1 MREIK
6 HRPYTLLLKNLAL
19 WLWSHV
25 AYASVVV
32 AAGAAAWFYNIDILM
47 WQSQDT
53 YGAPYCGYIHMVY
66 GVGDER
72 STRRGFGSSNRSGL
86 AQRKEHEQYVDLA
99 HRNGH

>member
-1 MREIK
+1 M
-6 HRPYTLLLKNLAL
+6 
-19 WLWSHV
+19 

-53 YGAPYCGYIHMVY
+53 YCCGYIHMVY
-66 GVGDER
+66 DVGDER

-86 AQRKEHEQYVDLA
+86 AQRKEHERYVDLA

>member
-1 MREIK
+1 MRETK

-47 WQSQDT
+47 WQSAKIHTADT
-53 YGAPYCGYIHMVY
+53 RVHTYMVWVTKEARD
-66 GVGDER
+66 GVLVVATAVGWH
-72 STRRGFGSSNRSGL
+72 
-86 AQRKEHEQYVDLA
+86 KEKSMNSMLI
-99 HRNGH
+99 

>member
-47 WQSQDT
+47 WMWQSAKIHTADT
-53 YGAPYCGYIHMVY
+53 RVHTYMVWVTKEARD
-66 GVGDER
+66 GVLVVATAVGWH
-72 STRRGFGSSNRSGL
+72 
-86 AQRKEHEQYVDLA
+86 KEKSMNSMLI
-99 HRNGH
+99 